1 MTSAAEQFSLN
12 LGSKGPLVAKTGAS
26 AFCLVTSASLQFAT
40 EIREKIRFAVTRR
53 IGTDQVKQKVANRQD
68 LCCLSQDQKQFK
80 FGFDLESPGIYK
92 VGLYNDFLY
101 HMEQVVVMLG
111 DQHVKN
117 SPLKFSVAE
126 MQAENLGSEETD
138 KVSAWLQ
145 NLQLPAESPASPPD
159 PFVVAGGDTQSDV
172 RDLADKKLHN
182 TGVEIKGA
190 ERKRSA
196 NINQP
201 KMKSEVGHLL
211 VTGLVQPKPFP
222 KLFSIKDG
230 EGDDEL
236 KNPIGLCLL
245 NNGTLVVASTRGDKV
260 KMFAANGKLATTV
273 TLPSTSFSRP
283 SDMTALS
290 NGNFVVRDNKG
301 IHEFGGDGTFL
312 RHLSAGRVDRGTKC
326 FGLAQ
331 DEEGRLVTVVE
342 TWPSSALLFID
353 LKKDEVVVKRDLV
366 KERVGGSKCRFLSHS
381 QGKLYVTDLGLNK
394 IYVVDA
400 KSGVCERTIKG
411 PERDGLNDPAGV
423 GVDEE
428 GGLIVADSRN
438 HRICLFSADGRFL
451 VCFYFVLNVLI
462 SSVFSPNW
470 S

>member
-1 MTSAAEQFSLN
+1 
-12 LGSKGPLVAKTGAS
+12 
-26 AFCLVTSASLQFAT
+26 
-40 EIREKIRFAVTRR
+40 
-53 IGTDQVKQKVANRQD
+53 
-68 LCCLSQDQKQFK
+68 
-80 FGFDLESPGIYK
+80 
-92 VGLYNDFLY
+92 
-101 HMEQVVVMLG
+101 MLG

-117 SPLKFSVAE
+117 SPLRISVAE
-126 MQAENLGSEETD
+126 MKRESLRPELLQETD
-138 KVSAWLQ
+138 KVSSWLQ
-145 NLQLPAESPASPPD
+145 SIHLPAAESPASPPD
-159 PFVVAGGDTQSDV
+159 PLVGDWASDFRSPAEKPGQGPVV
-172 RDLADKKLHN
+172 
-182 TGVEIKGA
+182 
-190 ERKRSA
+190 
-196 NINQP
+196 QP
-201 KMKSEVGHLL
+201 KSGTEEISENMAKPKIKSDKEGPLL
-211 VTGLVQPKPFP
+211 VTSLIKQKPFP

-451 VCFYFVLNVLI
+451 VCFYFVLNVLTFII